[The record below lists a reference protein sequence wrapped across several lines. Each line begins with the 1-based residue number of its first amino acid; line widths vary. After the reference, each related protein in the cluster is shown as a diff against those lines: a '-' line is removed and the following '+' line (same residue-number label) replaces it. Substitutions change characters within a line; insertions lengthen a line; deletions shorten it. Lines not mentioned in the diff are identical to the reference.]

1 MRVGTAD
8 EAAAGAS
15 ARVSGEAR
23 EEFDGG
29 KKKNQSANLPAGV
42 SPSVAVLEAGPGLQ
56 NTL

>member
-8 EAAAGAS
+8 KAAAGAN
-15 ARVSGEAR
+15 AHVSGEAW
-23 EEFDGG
+23 EEFDGE
-29 KKKNQSANLPAGV
+29 KKENQSANLPAGV

>member
-8 EAAAGAS
+8 KAAAGAS
-15 ARVSGEAR
+15 AHVSGEAW
-23 EEFDGG
+23 EEFDGE
-29 KKKNQSANLPAGV
+29 KKNQSANLPAGV